1 VAADDIPEEVK
12 RFMTEYIH
20 SLFQLE
26 TLLLL
31 YEKKEVDW
39 SIEDTDRQLHMGS
52 QLAGNLLADLHARG
66 LLSLRETPEPLYRYS
81 PSSVQLDQA
90 VSALAMTYKER
101 RVSVISF
108 LFSRPL
114 DKVRSFADAFRFR
127 RDK

>member
-12 RFMTEYIH
+12 RFMTDNII

-31 YEKKEVDW
+31 YTRREMEW
-39 SIEDTDRQLHMGS
+39 SVEDTDRELHIGP
-52 QLAGNLLADLHARG
+52 QLAKTQLVDLHSRG
-66 LLSLRETPEPLYRYS
+66 LLSASETPDTLYRYN
-81 PSSVQLDQA
+81 PSSDQLDQA
-90 VSALAMTYKER
+90 VSALATAYKER

-108 LFSRPL
+108 IFSKPF
-114 DKVRSFADAFRFR
+114 DKVRIFADAFRFR

>member
-1 VAADDIPEEVK
+1 MAADDIPEEVK
-12 RFMTEYIH
+12 RFMTEYIN

-39 SIEDTDRQLHMGS
+39 SVEDTDRQLHMGS
-52 QLAGNLLADLHARG
+52 QLAGKLLADLHARG
-66 LLSLRETPEPLYRYS
+66 LLSLRETPDRLYRYS
-81 PSSVQLDQA
+81 PSTVQLDQA
-90 VSALAMTYKER
+90 VSALAMAYKER